1 MRKNKRIIAFVL
13 FLCLFVSLL
22 PPVQITYAAEV
33 TQRYE
38 LDTDGIDPGA
48 TYLIVNT
55 ASTGT
60 GHALKFHYSSS
71 WSRDF
76 RDQTLTVQKEDGVTF
91 VETGFS
97 GEADCQFQFSAANS
111 GKITHGS
118 YAVDLSGSRFVTGNP
133 SNTLTFNKQD
143 DGKYL
148 IYYSS
153 WRSTYLRYS
162 NNDWSNTTSKDNATA
177 VCLFKLT
184 DHVVGYDIT
193 FDGNGYTSGELPA
206 DALMLSAGEEFI
218 VPAPVKLR
226 KDIGED
232 TWLFQCWNTAPDGSG
247 TEYAPGETITVT
259 EDLTLYAEWYQQSK
273 YAISMI
279 TYLDGEPTDVDK
291 FAGYDRHF
299 YAKLESGDGTY
310 IPMTRSDEGTYTAK
324 VADNGTY
331 IIYAITAEGEYQ
343 PVHGH
348 KIVVFNQ
355 TGTTECLHYS
365 LTYNLADGEWAEGEA
380 PADEKY
386 HSGETAI
393 VTQNQPTRDGYRFAG
408 WVDQD
413 GNTCHPG
420 HPVTVDRKMVLTA
433 QWEKLIDVTFNLVI
447 DHNAES
453 GSSDTELSKHEVS
466 LLLLREENG
475 FNTLV
480 EERVLTS
487 GYHYDS
493 VANTTTY
500 KIVFKNMQQ
509 GIYHIRA
516 NKDDYVQSS
525 VHGDPSNEDQ
535 TVDVTLK
542 FTPEDSNLH
551 FNVVVNAEDEAEK
564 QLMPVAVNVKVSYW
578 GHNQKGEL
586 GWHIITQQE
595 GQKLPSTIVLDKES
609 GTGTGSFTILPKRSG
624 TDIPYEYRVEVTS
637 FVLPDGSVVPASGN
651 KVTYTPNGSGL
662 YQATV
667 SVEGD
672 GRVPAYPEGSNT
684 DLEGAYF
691 SVEEQKGIPT
701 VTVDI
706 TPLTVTFD
714 AGNGTID
721 GKETVVL
728 SNQYRYPALH
738 DYIAVPNDKD
748 KVFIGWTDENG
759 ELATNQENQLLPG
772 NVTYTA
778 VYTKNI
784 TISGEVAADAV
795 YELDSNVVEVPE
807 YDRLDKVMVIL
818 QKKVGEVYNDV
829 NSTETEIIYQMVEG
843 YEHLI
848 GIGSYQFKD
857 LPNDGTEYR
866 IQVLTLN
873 YNDKYNKYKNE
884 DDRDLIYTK
893 EEAVALVDMQTI
905 ETYVDI
911 HLDFAPEG
919 YEQAIFVDASRIHAD
934 LRPDGALAQ
943 ILARDLGSVHNF
955 NVISQ
960 HTKDPYGVMM
970 ELSSETAT
978 AMDTFEVWNW
988 HNNGTL
994 YEYQMQIAKVYGN
1007 VTGAYTVEGLQYNA
1021 DRPYTIEYGAPN
1033 NYLKQNQQGGF
1044 VLEAR
1049 LIPKKYPIY
1058 LDLNLD
1064 GADSS
1069 TVYGMEQYMVD
1080 DGTGNE
1086 RFLYVHTWSFAD
1098 EFTAYPYREGY
1109 VFKGWTA
1116 KDDNNV
1122 YIKDGTI
1129 YIGNTLA
1136 HSITLT
1142 AQWEPLSGT
1151 AYTIRYLELNTDKV
1165 LQGARVV
1172 NGTAPGYQ
1180 VVAAEVAEKIDGYAY
1195 AGAYINGEY
1204 HDKAENPTMTVTEE
1218 PKANL
1223 MVIYYLPDGSDGY
1236 TEQVES
1242 NLEVEKTAVLEND
1255 GTYTI
1260 TMSTYTKD
1268 NPITTLIQQ
1277 NTPLDIALVLDQ
1289 SASIIQGGYL
1299 DELQSSVNNFVN
1311 LIAKHGR
1318 NNEVDHRIAIVG
1330 YAGSETSQAYANTI
1344 AYPIAGGDAK
1354 EWVNT
1359 GVFDSN
1365 GDFHPITV
1373 TGFNYTPYEGAVDK
1387 NGIYYTYSEGEYLL
1401 LTYHESYYHLI
1412 TAEEARVATLEGTTV
1427 YGYVDGGF
1435 VALTRNS
1442 SGLWL
1447 YGDKQ
1452 LYSLDK
1458 FFTFHEGVWTHR
1470 QGTERRQI
1478 HGYTVNG
1485 EYKPADNHQGLYVR
1499 EETKAANPQLNV
1511 YKDALVPVSVGAN
1524 GSGGVNPGLIKA
1536 TSYLGSNGQTYVQY
1550 GMQMANRVFAAN
1562 PLTGTDAN
1570 RVRIVVVFTDGM
1582 PGSGTFDEETANAAI
1597 QESYIAKNEH
1607 KAYVYTVGL
1616 YPSNG
1621 VNATD
1626 DEGYFM
1632 NGLSSNYPKA
1642 HSLDDV
1648 RTTVV
1653 YSAAVDDYPLSAGGP
1668 YYVNINGT
1676 YYELTSKISY
1686 SNKKYW
1692 YCWGYDGADGRVEI
1706 YQTNDAGQMNPYIT
1720 GGKVGEYEIYKKA
1733 GGGYQ
1738 ETPNSGYYS
1747 TTDSEG
1753 MLQQYFANI
1762 VQEITTKITT
1772 NIVLHEDTILR
1783 DILGQGFKL
1792 TSNSVVTA
1800 YKQAGVLVDGEVT
1813 WSDTLESVASVKV
1826 PDTMPERVESDA
1838 KTTIS
1843 YLLDN
1848 GKEIVKENVP
1858 YIQIYNL
1865 NSKNATDP
1873 DAKDYAPHTV
1883 DVTGYDFTQWYISD
1897 TKPEGYKMVVTI
1909 TGVEAQDDVKWGV
1922 ASNTNNAESGLWLP
1936 ADEKGNRQLLL
1947 PFDQPTTI
1955 FVERAYVLDYGKE
1968 FLLSGWYFDDD
1979 GENDAKAIH
1988 LDCNIEDGMN
1998 GFDVKNPNV
2007 ANSKNSIYGN
2017 TKYGNVRLTE
2027 DGKVYY
2033 SPTTMNWGGYDQFY
2047 VFGNTWRRTVL
2058 AQDANENGNLW
2069 NKVTVIPANNIYY
2082 EDSFITKPSENQGNA
2097 IEGFLFTGDWET
2109 VYDNGAENAGQNA
2122 EIPEHLESAPYGD
2135 VHGWT
2140 DSLSDDKKYTDG
2152 SAHAA
2157 GLESLEN
2164 RIGATAQFTFTG
2176 TGVDVFSRTNS
2187 ASGVVIAFLYQTVT
2201 NDDGTE
2207 TSQMVQGFMLD
2218 TLAAS
2223 GDYYHIPTI
2232 SFDVPY
2238 GTYTV
2243 ELIATMSSDA
2253 VTGDFRYEYYLDGV
2267 RVYNPLGNTTA
2278 YHSDTV
2284 KDAYGLENNAVFR
2297 EVRDILLDYDDFNTG
2312 LDDGNDGKMGA
2323 AFIDWIRE
2331 GQGTNNDQPGKG
2343 EATYEIGTFENYGPK
2358 NEVYLSS
2365 GQAIVLKVA
2374 EGNNYY
2380 VGLKSLTGAEVT
2392 ANVSGIDQ
2400 ADPTAIKLSHTTE
2413 LYYQVTPVNGYIVI
2427 QNGNAEEGAILSITT
2442 LRTTNLTAPAP
2453 NGGILPVTEQEA
2465 VQTVTGFTDY
2475 LMNKPEEE
2483 EIPPQPEEMLPTPE
2497 EQAQSNQQQ
2506 ATVLFTAVRQWLENS

>member
-1 MRKNKRIIAFVL
+1 MKKTKRIFAFAL
-13 FLCLFVSLL
+13 FLCLLVSLL
-22 PPVQITYAAEV
+22 PPIQITHAAEV

-76 RDQTLTVQKEDGVTF
+76 RDQTLTIQEENSVTF
-91 VETGFS
+91 IETGFS
-97 GEADCQFQFSAANS
+97 GESDCQFQFSAANS

-118 YAVDLSGSRFVTGNP
+118 YAVDLSGSRFVSGNP
-133 SNTLTFNKQD
+133 SNTLTFSNQD
-143 DGKYL
+143 GGKYL

-153 WRSTYLRYS
+153 GWRNYYLRYS
-162 NNDWSNTTSKDNATA
+162 NSDWARNTSES
-177 VCLFKLT
+177 VVYLFKLT
-184 DHVVGYDIT
+184 EHVVGYDIT
-193 FDGNGYTSGELPA
+193 FDGNGATSGQLPA
-206 DALMLSAGEEFI
+206 DALMLSAGDEFI
-218 VPAPVKLR
+218 VPAPKELR

-232 TWLFQCWNTAPDGSG
+232 TWLFQCWNTAPDASG
-247 TEYAPGETITVT
+247 TEYDIGDKIIVS
-259 EDLTLYAEWYQQSK
+259 EDLVLYADWYQQTK
-273 YAISMI
+273 HAISMI
-279 TYLDGEPTDVDK
+279 TYLDNVATDVDK
-291 FAGYDRHF
+291 FAGYDRQF
-299 YAKLESGDGTY
+299 FAVLEGGDGTY
-310 IPMTRSDEGTYTAK
+310 IPMSHTAEGTYTAK

-331 IIYAITAEGEYQ
+331 TIYAITADGEYK

-365 LTYNLADGEWAEGEA
+365 VTYDLSGGEWAEGQA

-393 VTQNQPTRDGYRFAG
+393 ITENQPTRDGYLFVG

-413 GNTCHPG
+413 GTPRHPG
-420 HPVTVDRKMVLTA
+420 HPVTIDRKIELTA
-433 QWEKLIDVTFNLVI
+433 QWEKLVDVTVNLVI
-447 DHNAES
+447 DHNAEN
-453 GSSDTELSKHEVS
+453 GGLDREASKHDVR
-466 LLLLREENG
+466 LMLLREENG
-475 FNTLV
+475 VNTLV
-480 EERVLTS
+480 EERTLTS
-487 GYHYDS
+487 DYDP
-493 VANTTTY
+493 AATTTTY
-500 KIVFKNMQQ
+500 KIVFEDMPQ
-509 GIYHIRA
+509 GTYHIRA
-516 NKDDYVQSS
+516 NKDEYVQSS
-525 VHGDPSNEDQ
+525 VHEGSPNEDH
-535 TVDVTLK
+535 TVNVTLK
-542 FTPEDSNLH
+542 FTPEDSNLY
-551 FNVVVNAEDEAEK
+551 FNVVVNAENEAEK
-564 QLMPVAVNVKVSYW
+564 ALMPEAVNVKISYW
-578 GHNQKGEL
+578 GYDDDQNL

-609 GTGTGSFTILPKRSG
+609 GTGTGSFTILPNRSG
-624 TDIPYEYRVEVTS
+624 TNIPYEYRVEVTS
-637 FVLPDGSVVPASGN
+637 FVLPDGSVVRASGD
-651 KVTYTPNGSGL
+651 KVIYTPDGSGL
-662 YQATV
+662 YTAEV
-667 SVEGD
+667 SVEGA
-672 GRVPAYPEGSNT
+672 GRKPTYPDGSNT
-684 DLEGAYF
+684 DLFGAYF
-691 SVEEQKGIPT
+691 VDDQQMGVPT

-706 TPLTVTFD
+706 NPMTVTFD
-714 AGNGTID
+714 AGNGTVGGEKKI
-721 GKETVVL
+721 VL
-728 SNQYRYPALH
+728 ENQYRYPALH
-738 DYIAVPNDKD
+738 DYVAVPNDSKEVFFGWKD
-748 KVFIGWTDENG
+748 ETGK
-759 ELATNQENQLLPG
+759 LAANLEDQLLPG
-772 NVTYTA
+772 DVTYTA
-778 VYTKNI
+778 VYSGNI
-784 TISGEVAADAV
+784 TISGNVAADAI
-795 YELDSNVVEVPE
+795 YDLDGKKIEVPE
-807 YDRLDKVMVIL
+807 YDRPEKVMVIL
-818 QKKVGEVYNDV
+818 QKKVGEIYNDV
-829 NSTETEIIYQMVEG
+829 DAKEVEIIYQMVEG
-843 YEHLI
+843 YEYLV
-848 GIGSYQFKD
+848 GIGDYKFEN

-866 IQVLTLN
+866 IQVLSLN
-873 YNDKYNKYKNE
+873 YNDKYDRYKNE
-884 DDRDLIYTK
+884 NDRDRIYTK
-893 EEAVALVDMQTI
+893 EEAVALVDLQTI
-905 ETYVDI
+905 ETYVDV

-943 ILARDLGSVHNF
+943 ILYRDLGDVHNF

-970 ELSSETAT
+970 DLSSETAT

-994 YEYQMQIAKVYGN
+994 YEYQLQIDKVYGN
-1007 VTGAYTVEGLQYNA
+1007 VIGAYTVEGLQYNA

-1049 LIPKKYPIY
+1049 LIPKQYPIY

-1109 VFKGWTA
+1109 VFEGWTA
-1116 KDDNNV
+1116 EDDNEV

-1129 YIGNTLA
+1129 YIGNTLD

-1142 AQWEPLSGT
+1142 AKWKKLSGT
-1151 AYTIRYLELNTDKV
+1151 DYTIRYLELNTDKV
-1165 LQGARVV
+1165 LQGA
-1172 NGTAPGYQ
+1172 TAVTNAVLGEK
-1180 VVAAEVAEKIDGYAY
+1180 VVAAEKAAAIDGYAY
-1195 AGAYINGEY
+1195 AGAYIDGVY
-1204 HDKAENPTMTVTEE
+1204 HDKAENPAMTVTNE
-1218 PKANL
+1218 PVRNL

-1242 NLEVEKTAVLEND
+1242 NLEVEKSAVLEND

-1277 NTPLDIALVLDQ
+1277 NTPLDVALVLDQ
-1289 SASIIQGGYL
+1289 SASIIQSGYL
-1299 DELQSSVNNFVN
+1299 DELKSSVDNFIS

-1318 NNEVDHRIAIVG
+1318 NNEVDHRVAIVG

-1373 TGFNYTPYEGAVDK
+1373 TGFNYTPYEGAVDR

-1412 TAEEARVATLEGTTV
+1412 TAEEARVATLDGTTV

-1458 FFTFHEGVWTHR
+1458 FFTFHESVWTHR
-1470 QGTERRQI
+1470 KGTERRQI

-1499 EETKAANPQLNV
+1499 EETKAENPQLNV

-1562 PLTGTDAN
+1562 PLTGADAD
-1570 RVRIVVVFTDGM
+1570 RIRIVVVFTDGM

-1597 QESYIAKNEH
+1597 QESYIAKNDH

-1616 YPSNG
+1616 YPSAG

-1632 NGLSSNYPKA
+1632 NGLSSNYPEA

-1653 YSAAVDDYPLSAGGP
+1653 YSTAVDGYPLNAGGP

-1692 YCWGYDGADGRVEI
+1692 YCWGYDGANGREEI

-1720 GGKVGEYEIYKKA
+1720 GGKVGEYVIYKKT

-1738 ETPNSGYYS
+1738 ETPYSGYYS

-1783 DILGQGFKL
+1783 DIMGQGFKL
-1792 TSNSVVTA
+1792 TSDSVVTA
-1800 YKQAGVLVDGEVT
+1800 YKQKGVLADGEVT
-1813 WSDTLESVASVKV
+1813 WSDELEYVASVEV
-1826 PDTMPERVESDA
+1826 PDTMPKLAKSDET
-1838 KTTIS
+1838 TTIN

-1848 GKEIVKENVP
+1848 GKEVVKKDVP

-1865 NSKNATDP
+1865 DSESATNP
-1873 DAKDYAPHTV
+1873 DATDYAPHTV

-1897 TKPEGYKMVVTI
+1897 THPEGYKMVVTI
-1909 TGVEAQDDVKWGV
+1909 TGIEAQDDVKWGV
-1922 ASNTNNAESGLWLP
+1922 GSNTNNAESGLWLP
-1936 ADEKGNRQLLL
+1936 ADESNNRQLLL

-1968 FLLSGWYFDDD
+1968 FTLSGWYFDDEVAED
-1979 GENDAKAIH
+1979 GSIVNEAKALH
-1988 LDCNIEDGMN
+1988 VDCDITNGMN
-1998 GFDVKNPNV
+1998 WFDPENPNKQN
-2007 ANSKNSIYGN
+2007 AISGAYGN
-2017 TKYGNVRLTE
+2017 TKYGNVQVNK
-2027 DGKVYY
+2027 DGTVTY
-2033 SPTTMNWGGYDQFY
+2033 SPTTINWGGCDQFY
-2047 VFGNTWRRTVL
+2047 VFGKTWRKTVL
-2058 AQDANENGNLW
+2058 AQNANENGNLW

-2082 EDSFITKPSENQGNA
+2082 EDSFITTDSTTNQNG
-2097 IEGFLFTGDWET
+2097 IEGFIFSEGWS
-2109 VYDNGAENAGQNA
+2109 VAGKDSGNT

-2140 DSLSDDKKYTDG
+2140 DSLGDDHKFTDG
-2152 SAHAA
+2152 SAHVT
-2157 GLESLEN
+2157 GLDGE
-2164 RIGATAQFTFTG
+2164 IGALAELTFTG
-2176 TGVDVFSRTNS
+2176 TGVEVYTHTNKNSGIVVAALYRKDFDSTGNEELVFYES
-2187 ASGVVIAFLYQTVT
+2187 
-2201 NDDGTE
+2201 
-2207 TSQMVQGFMLD
+2207 
-2218 TLAAS
+2218 LAMDNQSVS
-2223 GDYYHIPTI
+2223 GDYYHIPTV
-2232 SFDVPY
+2232 SFSNLPY
-2238 GTYTV
+2238 GTYYLM
-2243 ELIATMSSDA
+2243 LIATVAESEE
-2253 VTGDFRYEYYLDGV
+2253 TGKRYEYYIDGI
-2267 RVYNPLGNTTA
+2267 RVYNPLGNTTN
-2278 YHSDTV
+2278 YQSDVV
-2284 KDAYGLENNAVFR
+2284 KYAYGLETNAVFT
-2297 EVRDILLDYDDFNTG
+2297 EVRDILLDYGSFTADQYQMEGAVFIDQIKPGQEN
-2312 LDDGNDGKMGA
+2312 GNDQAGTGK
-2323 AFIDWIRE
+2323 
-2331 GQGTNNDQPGKG
+2331 P
-2343 EATYEIGTFENYGPK
+2343 TYEIGTFEKYGPK
-2358 NEVYLSS
+2358 NEVYLSA

-2374 EGNNYY
+2374 EGNTYY
-2380 VGLKSLTGAEVT
+2380 VGLKSLTGAAVT

-2400 ADPTAIKLSHTTE
+2400 ADPTAITLSHTTDM
-2413 LYYQVTPVNGYIVI
+2413 YYQVTPVDGYIVI
-2427 QNGNAEEGAILSITT
+2427 QNGNTKEDAILSITN
-2442 LRTTNLTAPAP
+2442 LRTTNLTTPAP
-2453 NGGILPVTEQEA
+2453 NGGVLPVGQQEA
-2465 VQTVTGFTDY
+2465 IEMASQFSEY
-2475 LMNKPEEE
+2475 MIEKANEIPQPSEPEEI
-2483 EIPPQPEEMLPTPE
+2483 IPSVE
-2497 EQAQSNQQQ
+2497 EQTQ
-2506 ATVLFTAVRQWLENS
+2506 AKLLMANTLFTSVRQWLGNEEEE